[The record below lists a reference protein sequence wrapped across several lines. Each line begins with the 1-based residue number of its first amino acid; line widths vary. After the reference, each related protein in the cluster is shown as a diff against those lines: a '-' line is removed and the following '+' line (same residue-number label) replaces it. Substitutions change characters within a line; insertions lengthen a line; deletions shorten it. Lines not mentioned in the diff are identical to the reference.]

1 MITMTTNG
9 NDVNDDCLH
18 CICTLIVFGLQ
29 PFMQVQATLSSKR
42 ARDDAE
48 CDEETSLA
56 KKARVECDVS
66 ANFDLTGLGEES
78 TGESDSDFD
87 LDYTVV

>member
-1 MITMTTNG
+1 MTTNG

-48 CDEETSLA
+48 CDGETSLA

>member
-1 MITMTTNG
+1 MKSFPAQY
-9 NDVNDDCLH
+9 L
-18 CICTLIVFGLQ
+18 CIVHSSHKFGLHHSQ
-29 PFMQVQATLSSKR
+29 PLLQVQATSSSKR
-42 ARDDAE
+42 AREDAE
-48 CDEETSLA
+48 SDVEASLLA

-78 TGESDSDFD
+78 TGDSDSDFD

>member
-1 MITMTTNG
+1 
-9 NDVNDDCLH
+9 
-18 CICTLIVFGLQ
+18 
-29 PFMQVQATLSSKR
+29 MQVQAASSSKR
-42 ARDDAE
+42 LRDDAE

>member
-1 MITMTTNG
+1 MTSFPAQY
-9 NDVNDDCLH
+9 L
-18 CICTLIVFGLQ
+18 CIVHSSHKFGLHHSQ
-29 PFMQVQATLSSKR
+29 PLLQVQATSSSKR
-42 ARDDAE
+42 AREDAE
-48 CDEETSLA
+48 SDVEASLLLA

-78 TGESDSDFD
+78 TGDSDSDFD

>member
-1 MITMTTNG
+1 
-9 NDVNDDCLH
+9 
-18 CICTLIVFGLQ
+18 
-29 PFMQVQATLSSKR
+29 MQVQATLSSKR
-42 ARDDAE
+42 GRDDAD
-48 CDEETSLA
+48 CDEKASLA